1 MSVDSTIFNAILTVS
16 VLLIALI
23 YTERRFR
30 KYDDL
35 ANSVSE
41 LFRYEEDEEGNPMLD
56 ARLVKIIEALGS
68 SIAKSV
74 KFSVLGSISGQARL
88 EKGLKSAMA
97 QDLIDNQMPILN
109 LIGEFLGINTR
120 KYIAKHPEAFIQ
132 LMQHFAPALLRFKL
146 GNGSQNSNLENNRY
160 WGFR

>member
-1 MSVDSTIFNAILTVS
+1 MNVNSTLFNVILA
-16 VLLIALI
+16 VLVPILVIL

-35 ANSVSE
+35 ASSVSQ

-68 SIAKSV
+68 TIAKSL

-88 EKGLKSAMA
+88 EKGLKSAMT

-109 LIGEFLGINTR
+109 LIGDFLGVNTK
-120 KYIAKHPEAFIQ
+120 KYIAKHPEAFLQ
-132 LMQHFAPALLRFKL
+132 LMQHFAPAFLKFKL
-146 GNGSQNSNLENNRY
+146 GNNGSQFQYGNEY
-160 WGFR
+160 WR